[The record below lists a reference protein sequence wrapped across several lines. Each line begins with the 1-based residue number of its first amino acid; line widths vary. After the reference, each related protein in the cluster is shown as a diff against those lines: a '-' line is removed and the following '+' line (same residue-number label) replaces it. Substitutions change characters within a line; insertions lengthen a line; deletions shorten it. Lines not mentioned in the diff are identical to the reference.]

1 MLDYKPKIPDNV
13 FNLEVGF
20 HEDVP
25 NEPMAV
31 ELQGMGSKTVQRTS
45 IEGIVGGTI
54 VDLVNRVQSNVQ
66 DLLNLD
72 GEAMEKTSDKNVVKT
87 SEQANLVDLPF
98 LVVYYSGNKV
108 IEIWVDH
115 QEDGF

>member
-45 IEGIVGGTI
+45 IEGIVAGTWI
-54 VDLVNRVQSNVQ
+54 VVEIKVQSIIRVHPNQNEEV
-66 DLLNLD
+66 
-72 GEAMEKTSDKNVVKT
+72 EEKISVKNVV
-87 SEQANLVDLPF
+87 
-98 LVVYYSGNKV
+98 
-108 IEIWVDH
+108 
-115 QEDGF
+115 